1 MNILVVSGGNIDIKF
16 LEEILKNNYDSI
28 VAVDKG
34 LESLYRLEKVPTYIV
49 GDFDSVDNNIIE
61 FYRNKNIP
69 INEYNSEKDFTD
81 TELGLELSINLNPD
95 KITIVGG
102 IGSRLDHTLANVH
115 ILTKCLEKNIEC
127 EIIDVHNKIYLIN
140 NKREI
145 ERKNLYGKFFS
156 IIPLTSEVQGI
167 TLKGFKYPLEN
178 YTLSIG
184 KSLGISNEIVESI
197 ATVEVKSG
205 ILIAVESKD

>member
-1 MNILVVSGGNIDIKF
+1 MNILIVSGGNIDIKF

-34 LESLYRLEKVPTYIV
+34 LESLYKLEKMPTHIV
-49 GDFDSVDNNIIE
+49 GDFDSVDNRIIE

-81 TELGLELSINLNPD
+81 TELGLEVAINLNPN
-95 KITIVGG
+95 KITIVGA
-102 IGSRLDHTLANVH
+102 IGTRLDHTLANVH

-127 EIIDVHNKIYLIN
+127 EMIDLHNKVYLI
-140 NKREI
+140 KDKKEI
-145 ERKNLYGKFFS
+145 ESKNSYGKFFS

-167 TLKGFKYPLEN
+167 ILKGFKYPLN
-178 YTLSIG
+178 KYTLSVG
-184 KSLGISNEIVESI
+184 KSLGISNEIVESL
-197 ATVEVKSG
+197 ATVEIKSG
-205 ILIAVESKD
+205 ILIAIESKD